1 MLSRNL
7 NMSEMFKP
15 LFNRNLLS
23 LRVDS
28 FVPQLSAEQ
37 LKLLADWASAVR
49 DPNFKTQNE
58 KPHQGAFLIQM
69 FAVLLGYAHYT
80 ANPENY
86 NLKAETASSETK
98 GGKTPDGRLGFYSK
112 NDDLTRVVIEL
123 KPPAVSLDAKQ
134 ASHGGMTPVEQAFS
148 YVPKFDGCRWV
159 IVSNFVTLRLY
170 DSARGEGY
178 CHQWNIADLANQE
191 SAREFLYCLEK
202 DHLISRSAES
212 IIDELGRAS
221 YAQEEQ
227 ITKEFYKFYKGLRS
241 SLFDELVRDN
251 PPQPDTAKA
260 EHEIRL
266 LEKAQKILDRVLFI
280 CFSESRGLLPPGLI
294 RKAMEAARSGFVKT
308 TRWQQ
313 LAGLFDA
320 IDTGDVEQRING
332 YNGGLFQHDSELS
345 SLKVSDQ
352 FLDKFVRLS
361 EYDFLTDLNVNILGH
376 IFEQSVSDLEA
387 LRGDIRGEEIDK
399 KKSRR
404 KKEGVFYTPDLIT
417 RFIVESTIG
426 SWLLERFSEIKTR
439 YPIEKV
445 RGAKKRVAAEINMWE
460 EYRRTLWNI
469 KVLDPAC
476 GSGAF
481 LVAAFDYLLAEYT
494 RVNNQLSQL
503 RRGQTSIF
511 DWDKQILQE
520 NIYGVDL
527 NSESVEITKLSLW
540 LKTARKNKP
549 LNNLDDNIK
558 CGNSI
563 VPLIDCE
570 GSHEATYSDLPQGI
584 RDRAFDWKAEFQQV
598 FDQGG
603 FDCLIGNPP
612 YIRAERLSS
621 YKPYLKKTYKCFSSS
636 ADFYIYFL
644 EQGLGLLKHGGRLG
658 YITSGTFARTSF
670 AAPFRAWLPKVARF
684 EKVVNFGENQPF
696 EDAEMV
702 YPTISILVKDT
713 RPRTFQ
719 TLFMRDSVPNSIAAA
734 LETENVECDEQV
746 FEKPEWMFQGPHVTG
761 LCNRIMSLGCAL
773 KEVAALKIYYGIKTG
788 LNEAFIIDHRTRAN
802 LIQQDKGS
810 SAILR
815 ELLGGDDLRPWYHRE
830 QGRWLVFIP
839 NGTSAEMCGSD
850 QESVARGWL
859 ESTYPAIARHLA
871 QFKDKGRD
879 RSDQG
884 QFWWELRPCDYY
896 NEFASPKILWPDI
909 SKLPRFSWDTTGCI
923 INNTGYILTTDSHW
937 ILSILQSRLIWFCI
951 SQISTPLR
959 LRASL
964 WQYRCIRQF
973 IERLPIIVPDENERE
988 TLAALAMRATSIAN
1002 ERYAHHQ
1009 SVRHRIQTDLGDG
1022 KTGLNQKLE
1031 KWWMTDFP
1039 SFRKE
1044 VGTALG
1050 KDIPLKERVE
1060 WEQALVDWRQN
1071 HDNLTRELVNIE
1083 EEINSRVF
1091 DLYDLSDTDIHLLE
1105 DHCRKDMIYYSYGE
1119 P

>member
-1 MLSRNL
+1 
-7 NMSEMFKP
+7 MSEMFKP
-15 LFNRNLLS
+15 LFNLNLLS

-80 ANPENY
+80 ANPDNY

-112 NDDLTRVVIEL
+112 TEDLTRVVIEL
-123 KPPAVSLDAKQ
+123 KPPAVDLDVKQ
-134 ASHGGMTPVEQAFS
+134 AAHGGMTPVEQAFS
-148 YVPKFDGCRWV
+148 YVSKFDGCRWV
-159 IVSNFVTLRLY
+159 IVSNFISLRLY
-170 DSARGEGY
+170 NSTRGEGY
-178 CHQWNIADLANQE
+178 CHQWNIADLSDGDTVRQ
-191 SAREFLYCLEK
+191 FLYCLQK
-202 DHLISRSAES
+202 DHLIARLGNS
-212 IIDELGRAS
+212 IVDELLHAS
-221 YAQEEQ
+221 YSQEEQ

-241 SLFDELVRDN
+241 NLFDELVRDN
-251 PPQPDTAKA
+251 PPLPETTKV

-294 RKAMEAARSGFVKT
+294 RKAIEAARSGFVKT

-345 SLKVSDQ
+345 ALIVSDQ

-376 IFEQSVSDLEA
+376 IFEQSITDLEA
-387 LRGDIRGEEIDK
+387 LRGEIRGEEIDK
-399 KKSRR
+399 KKSKR
-404 KKEGVFYTPDLIT
+404 KKQGVFYTPDLIT
-417 RFIVESTIG
+417 RFIVESTLG
-426 SWLLERFSEIKTR
+426 SWLLESFSKIKAR
-439 YPIEKV
+439 YSLDKV
-445 RGAKKRVAAEINMWE
+445 RGAKKKVTAEISMWE
-460 EYRRTLWNI
+460 DYREALWNI

-520 NIYGVDL
+520 NLYGVDL

-636 ADFYIYFL
+636 ADLYIYFL
-644 EQGLGLLKHGGRLG
+644 EQGLELLKQGGRLG

-713 RPRTFQ
+713 KPRRFQ
-719 TLFMRDSVPNSIAAA
+719 ALFMRGSVPNSIPSA
-734 LETENVECDEQV
+734 LETDGVQCDDQV
-746 FEKPEWMFQGPHVTG
+746 LSRAQWVFQPPRITNLCDRIMAQGRPLGEREGLCMYRGVLTG
-761 LCNRIMSLGCAL
+761 LD
-773 KEVAALKIYYGIKTG
+773 
-788 LNEAFIIDHRTRAN
+788 EAFVVDQRSRDRFIA
-802 LIQQDKGS
+802 S
-810 SAILR
+810 SADCDTIIR
-815 ELLGGDDLRPWYHRE
+815 KLLAGQDLRPWYQQDR
-830 QGRWLVFIP
+830 GTWLILISH
-839 NGTSAEMCGSD
+839 GMTAAGCGSD
-850 QESVARGWL
+850 KEAIAWKWL
-859 ESTYPAIARHLA
+859 EEKYPPVAEHLLAFEAKARNRD
-871 QFKDKGRD
+871 DK
-879 RSDQG
+879 G
-884 QFWWELRPCDYY
+884 QFWWELRSCDYY
-896 NEFASPKILWPDI
+896 DAFNCPKIVWPDI
-909 SKLPRFSWDTTGCI
+909 SKLPRFSWNSTAAI
-923 INNTGYILTTDSHW
+923 LRSTGYVLPTAPPW

-959 LRASL
+959 LRGGL
-964 WQYRCIRQF
+964 WQYRCMRQF
-973 IERLPIIVPDENERE
+973 MERLPIIVPGENERE

-1002 ERYAHHQ
+1002 ERHAHHQ

-1022 KTGLNQKLE
+1022 KRGLNQKLE

-1060 WEQALVDWRQN
+1060 WEKALVDWRQN
-1071 HDNLTRELVNIE
+1071 HDNLTSQLVNIE
-1083 EEINSRVF
+1083 EEINDRVYH
-1091 DLYDLSDTDIHLLE
+1091 LYGLSDADIQVIE